1 MNPICP
7 GCNKEMS
14 ESERADYEC
23 KDGCG
28 NWLYNELVE
37 EEEAK

>member
-1 MNPICP
+1 
-7 GCNKEMS
+7 MS

-28 NWLYNELVE
+28 NWLYNEPIE
-37 EEEAK
+37 EEEA